1 MQNLATE
8 ISEICKK
15 ITENK
20 DIKRTSNFFDIR
32 KAAIDNIRI
41 ILEDKVGSYYSNKVE
56 NMAFQVFKKQKN
68 RPIHI
73 SDLRDWEKDKMLA
86 MLEQKREII
95 RFPDREIIVFKAW
108 DVEMKFNDSAIHK
121 ELSPD
126 KDKGKN
132 QMRIT
137 GDEAFFTVTNQIW
150 FIPIHG
156 IIRPTQQELEI
167 ILKWLQKL
175 I

>member
-73 SDLRDWEKDKMLA
+73 SDLRD
-86 MLEQKREII
+86 
-95 RFPDREIIVFKAW
+95 
-108 DVEMKFNDSAIHK
+108 
-121 ELSPD
+121 
-126 KDKGKN
+126 
-132 QMRIT
+132 
-137 GDEAFFTVTNQIW
+137 
-150 FIPIHG
+150 
-156 IIRPTQQELEI
+156 
-167 ILKWLQKL
+167 
-175 I
+175 